1 MKALPTVDG
10 GRWGGGAEGARLLD
24 EQGAARVALARVL
37 AAFEISDGADHRVD
51 KLARVPVG
59 VATLRVGEQR
69 QVDGVQHVGR
79 RAAISGEA
87 PPRHR
92 DSRVGAAVASVVERG
107 HGDGV
112 GAADRLRQKARDR
125 DMRRFRKRDEGGSGE
140 CGRAVCGRAV
150 CGRAGRARAIVVVG
164 ETASICQGVRERM
177 HLREAEERDVVFER
191 RAIVLGVFVLLG
203 DRHSLCAV
211 VLAVVC
217 PPVSMAVYTYLH
229 A

>member
-1 MKALPTVDG
+1 MWQG
-10 GRWGGGAEGARLLD
+10 GMWQGWEG
-24 EQGAARVALARVL
+24 EG
-37 AAFEISDGADHRVD
+37 
-51 KLARVPVG
+51 
-59 VATLRVGEQR
+59 
-69 QVDGVQHVGR
+69 
-79 RAAISGEA
+79 
-87 PPRHR
+87 
-92 DSRVGAAVASVVERG
+92 DSCR
-107 HGDGV
+107 
-112 GAADRLRQKARDR
+112 
-125 DMRRFRKRDEGGSGE
+125 
-140 CGRAVCGRAV
+140 
-150 CGRAGRARAIVVVG
+150 G